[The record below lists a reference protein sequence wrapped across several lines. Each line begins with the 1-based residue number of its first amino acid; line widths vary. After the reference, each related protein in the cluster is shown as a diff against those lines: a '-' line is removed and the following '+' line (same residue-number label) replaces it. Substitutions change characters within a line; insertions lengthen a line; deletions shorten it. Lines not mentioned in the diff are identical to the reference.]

1 MKQEF
6 QDHIDDYLLGRM
18 SDEDRMS
25 FEKELKQDAELRE
38 QMEFTQNVQTATKS
52 RNEKLAKMDE
62 WEDDYV
68 FEDDK
73 RVASA
78 NYRPTGS
85 GYDAC
90 PSPSA
95 EQTFAKPRSSGKKAF
110 YWISGIAAIFIAGF
124 FLANNLFVM
133 ESGNPASPL
142 PHEYGNMRGGADFTS
157 IEELLESQD
166 FESALVQIEKQEQK
180 LADEMAVLEQDSV
193 QDNERKEYELQL
205 IESKMDDLNWLKV
218 QSLLGLGQKE
228 KAVELLNTIRKSN
241 SGYSLQ
247 ADSLY
252 NSLNK

>member
-1 MKQEF
+1 MKQEY
-6 QDHIDDYLLGRM
+6 QDQIDNYVLDQM
-18 SDEDRMS
+18 DDTEKTA
-25 FEKELKQDAELRE
+25 FEQEAAQNAELQE
-38 QMEFTQNVQTATKS
+38 QLQFTKDVASATKS
-52 RNEKLAKMDE
+52 RDEKLAKMED

-68 FEDDK
+68 FEDDR
-73 RVASA
+73 RVVAT

-124 FLANNLFVM
+124 FLVNNLFVM

-142 PHEYGNMRGGADFTS
+142 PYEYGNMRGGTEFTS
-157 IEELLESQD
+157 IEELLESRD
-166 FESALVQIEKQEQK
+166 FESALVQIEEQEQE
-180 LADEMAVLEQDSV
+180 LADEMALLEQDSV

-205 IESKMDDLNWLKV
+205 IKSKKDDLNWLKV
-218 QSLLGLGQKE
+218 LSLLGLGQND

-252 NSLNK
+252 NTLNK

>member
-1 MKQEF
+1 MKQEY
-6 QDHIDDYLLGRM
+6 QDQIDNYVLDQM
-18 SDEDRMS
+18 DDTEKTA
-25 FEKELKQDAELRE
+25 FEQEAAQNAELQE
-38 QMEFTQNVQTATKS
+38 QLQFTKDVALATKS
-52 RNEKLAKMDE
+52 RDEKLAKMED

-68 FEDDK
+68 FEDDR
-73 RVASA
+73 RVVAT

-124 FLANNLFVM
+124 FLVNNLFVM

-142 PHEYGNMRGGADFTS
+142 PYEYGNMRGGTEFTS
-157 IEELLESQD
+157 IEELLESRD
-166 FESALVQIEKQEQK
+166 FESALVQIEEQEQE
-180 LADEMAVLEQDSV
+180 LADEMALLEQDSV

-205 IESKMDDLNWLKV
+205 IKSKKDDLNWLKV
-218 QSLLGLGQKE
+218 LSLLGLGQND

-241 SGYSLQ
+241 SGYSLK

-252 NSLNK
+252 NTLNK

>member
-1 MKQEF
+1 MKQEY
-6 QDHIDDYLLGRM
+6 QDQIDKYVLGQM
-18 SDEDRMS
+18 DDTEKSE
-25 FEKELKQDAELRE
+25 FEQEAAQNTELQE
-38 QMEFTQNVQTATKS
+38 QLQFTKDVTSATKS
-52 RNEKLAKMDE
+52 REEKLAKME
-62 WEDDYV
+62 NWEDDYV
-68 FEDDK
+68 FEDER
-73 RVASA
+73 RVAAS

-124 FLANNLFVM
+124 FLVNNLFVM

-142 PHEYGNMRGGADFTS
+142 PYEYGNMRGGTEFTS
-157 IEELLESQD
+157 IEELLESRD
-166 FESALVQIEKQEQK
+166 FESALVQIEEKEQE
-180 LADEMAVLEQDSV
+180 LADEMALLEQDSV

-205 IESKMDDLNWLKV
+205 IKSKKDDLNWLKV
-218 QSLLGLGQKE
+218 LSLLGLGQND

-252 NSLNK
+252 NTLNK